1 MSDSD
6 PADQAIADL
15 LRSCAASSDD
25 PLWYAVHA
33 LHAAVRAARIAVTQ
47 HCDQPV
53 IDQIVDHV
61 GGSAV
66 AKRELEAVFSRALA
80 DMPATAIE
88 EAMNRGV
95 EVLRAVLSAG
105 GADAE
110 RFIEVFDRCVA
121 VSSTTDL
128 VAVSTGPTHALLAM
142 RDGLVW
148 GWGSDEWSQLTGDAS
163 STVSQ
168 LAEPTLIRGLDP
180 IVDVACGSDHSLAVD
195 GVGRVWAWG
204 ADYAGQLGIGRGDRD
219 DDEEVGGP
227 VVIEGLPPISFVRA
241 GDAVSYAVS
250 RDGEVWAWGS
260 NGSGQLGDGSRLAR
274 NRPVLVRG
282 LHRPVIDLAS
292 GASHVVALSSDGAV
306 WAWGSNRLGQ
316 LGCEE
321 KGDWSVPIRA
331 TVAQDVIKVAA
342 AEGYSLA
349 LHGDGQVSTWG
360 AVVVDGSLDRGTLA
374 WLRSRSPEPIEGLLG
389 ATDIAAAATCS
400 FAVTADGALVA
411 WGVLDDFVDAKP
423 ARAGSPQEA
432 RPGPFQPLFLR
443 RDVRLEAIVAA
454 RATLL
459 GITTSGEL
467 VTWGHRHAGECSTE
481 VVDVGGQPFV
491 VPLPRV
497 RPSRSNRSPTV
508 GEQDSH
514 GIAPAHQASGSA
526 EEGVAADAEWVSVER
541 GAHADVVGGADDVA
555 SMMGRADVALEE
567 VARHEGWSSRREDVG
582 RLSFMA
588 DLVPGRLALTLDG
601 GVFRVRVELG
611 PIWSCSDVIEIDTVL
626 DVVAMQS
633 EAAFSRPVVDDTDG
647 DANDVRVASQFLCK
661 RVGHLRDVLAASVDA
676 MMHDARRLAGGI
688 IAELE
693 QRHDELPEDRAAII
707 RMVRALSIQLGFVP
721 AAMPGCA
728 EAVLQASSDGAA
740 VLLRRLDDGSL
751 ELLLPL
757 AATPADPG
765 GDPAQPPGYGPGLR
779 HEQGGPVVDRSV
791 VELSGFAQRV
801 LRSHLPREASVDD
814 ISRALA
820 ALLKAD
826 SSP

>member
-6 PADQAIADL
+6 PGYQAIADL

-25 PLWYAVHA
+25 HLWYAVHA
-33 LHAAVRAARIAVTQ
+33 LHAAVRAARIAGTQ

-66 AKRELEAVFSRALA
+66 AKRELEAVFSEALA
-80 DMPATAIE
+80 DMPATVIE
-88 EAMNRGV
+88 EAMDRGV

-105 GADAE
+105 GDDAE
-110 RFIEVFDRCVA
+110 RFIEVFEHCVA
-121 VSSTTDL
+121 VSSTTDQ
-128 VAVSTGPTHALLAM
+128 VAVSTGPTHALIAM
-142 RDGLVW
+142 SDGLVW

-168 LAEPTLIRGLDP
+168 LAEPTLIRGLDA

-195 GVGRVWAWG
+195 AVGRVWAWG
-204 ADYAGQLGIGRGDRD
+204 ANYAGQLGTGRGYH
-219 DDEEVGGP
+219 DDENAGGP
-227 VVIEGLPPISFVRA
+227 VVVGGLPPISFVRA

-250 RDGEVWAWGS
+250 RDGEVWAWGA
-260 NGSGQLGDGSRLAR
+260 NGSGQLGDGSRLGR
-274 NRPVLVRG
+274 DGPVPVPGLDRPVS
-282 LHRPVIDLAS
+282 DLAS
-292 GASHVVALSSDGAV
+292 GAMHVVALSSDGAV
-306 WAWGSNRLGQ
+306 WTWGSNRFGQ
-316 LGCEE
+316 LGCGE
-321 KGDWSVPIRA
+321 KGDCREPIRA
-331 TVAQDVIKVAA
+331 RVAQDVVKVAA
-342 AEGYSLA
+342 GDGHSLA

-389 ATDIAAAATCS
+389 AADIAAAATCS

-411 WGVLDDFVDAKP
+411 WGVLDDFVEAKP
-423 ARAGSPQEA
+423 ARAGSRQEA
-432 RPGPFQPLFLR
+432 RPGPLEPWSPR
-443 RDVRLEAIVAA
+443 PEVRLEAIMAA

-467 VTWGHRHAGECSTE
+467 VTWGRRHAGECSTE

-497 RPSRSNRSPTV
+497 RPLRSNRSLTV
-508 GEQDSH
+508 EEQDPPA
-514 GIAPAHQASGSA
+514 IAPVHQESGSA
-526 EEGVAADAEWVSVER
+526 EEGVAADAGWASVER
-541 GAHADVVGGADDVA
+541 GAHADVVGGADDVV
-555 SMMGRADVALEE
+555 SMMGGADVALEE
-567 VARHEGWSSRREDVG
+567 VARHEGWCSRREDVG

-611 PIWSCSDVIEIDTVL
+611 PIWSCSDAIEIDTVL
-626 DVVAMQS
+626 DVVAMQP
-633 EAAFSRPVVDDTDG
+633 EAAFSRPIVDDTDG
-647 DANDVRVASQFLCK
+647 DGNDMRVASQFLCK
-661 RVGHLRDVLAASVDA
+661 RVEHLRDVLAASVDA

-688 IAELE
+688 IGELE
-693 QRHDELPEDRAAII
+693 QRHDELSEDRAAII
-707 RMVRALSIQLGFVP
+707 RMVRALSTQLGVVP

-765 GDPAQPPGYGPGLR
+765 GDPAQPPGYGPVLR
-779 HEQGGPVVDRSV
+779 HEQGRPVVDRSV

-814 ISRALA
+814 VSRALA